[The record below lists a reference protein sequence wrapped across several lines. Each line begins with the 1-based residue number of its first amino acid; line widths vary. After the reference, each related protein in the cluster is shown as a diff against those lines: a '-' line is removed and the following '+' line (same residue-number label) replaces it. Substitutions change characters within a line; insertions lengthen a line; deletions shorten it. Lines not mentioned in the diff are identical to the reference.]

1 MDYHVFKHPYILVE
15 DETGRHRPFFREF
28 RSESKEAATSWAEK
42 GAETRTNQKKDK
54 PGKRI
59 GVCEICVARF
69 SDYQEHITDNTHL
82 KIASSTVCY
91 DEVDAI
97 IKEISMETEK
107 RKEKRARKKLFG

>member
-28 RSESKEAATSWAEK
+28 RSESKEGTGSWAGK
-42 GAETRTNQKKDK
+42 GAETRAAQKKEK
-54 PGKRI
+54 PGKKT

-69 SDYQEHITDNTHL
+69 SDYQEHITDVTHL

-91 DEVDAI
+91 SEVDAI
-97 IKEISMETEK
+97 IEEISMETEK
-107 RKEKRARKKLFG
+107 RKEKGARKKLFG